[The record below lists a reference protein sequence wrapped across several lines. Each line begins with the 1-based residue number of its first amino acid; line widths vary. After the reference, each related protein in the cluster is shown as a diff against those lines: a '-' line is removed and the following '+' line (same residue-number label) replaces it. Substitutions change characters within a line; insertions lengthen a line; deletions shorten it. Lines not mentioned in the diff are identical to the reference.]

1 MEINDAQIALLALK
15 RSGHILTVSK
25 IAYEDLPAET
35 IVKGVLKN
43 PSALKAALLA
53 LKKRAGWKSPY
64 VVAALPENLI
74 YLADKSFPNLEREQ
88 LQEAIT
94 LNLVD
99 LLPGKPEQIYWGWQ
113 EFLTDDKKK
122 IVTFASARKDL
133 LEPYLKSFA
142 EANLIPIAMEPSSLA
157 AARAFGQK
165 LEAVLVVAEK
175 SCATVVIIKEGAVQF
190 AAGLSVDWQDKKA
203 FFKAIG
209 KILNFYRA
217 ENPEAKIKL
226 ILAGSAG
233 AAELGQELANHLR
246 QTVALPDE
254 EAILKDERIKSPIVL
269 GAAARGLLAE
279 KDDTNLSL
287 LPVGT
292 QAAYEEKAALHFFGG
307 ITNITAAVC
316 LLFLLMFYGFFGFL
330 IYLRTHTAEQMAALT
345 KTKTSARLTD
355 IQKQAAAV
363 NPKLELMQNLLKSQT
378 AWSPIFT
385 AVKNAA
391 GEGIGLTSL
400 TWGKQSDQL
409 SLSGNAQSREALAA
423 FKDGLNAA
431 GKFSAVDLAST
442 NLNESQN
449 INFVINLKI
458 KPAEAK

>member
-1 MEINDAQIALLALK
+1 M
-15 RSGHILTVSK
+15 
-25 IAYEDLPAET
+25 
-35 IVKGVLKN
+35 
-43 PSALKAALLA
+43 A

-64 VVAALPENLI
+64 VVAALPENLVYI
-74 YLADKSFPNLEREQ
+74 THKSFPNLDREQ

-94 LNLVD
+94 LNLAD
-99 LLPGKPEQIYWGWQ
+99 LLPGEAERIYWGWQ
-113 EFLTDDKKK
+113 EFLTTDKKK
-122 IVTFASARKDL
+122 MVTFASARKDL
-133 LEPYLKSFA
+133 LEPYLTSFS

-157 AARAFGQK
+157 AARAFGKK

-175 SCATVVIIKEGAVQF
+175 NCATVIIIKDATVQF
-190 AAGLSVDWQDKKA
+190 AAGLAVDWQDKKA
-203 FFKAIG
+203 FFKEIG

-233 AAELGQELANHLR
+233 AADLGQELANHLQ
-246 QTVALPDE
+246 QTVAMLDE

-269 GAAARGLLAE
+269 GAAARGLLDE
-279 KDDTNLSL
+279 KNDTNLSL

-292 QAAYEEKAALHFFGG
+292 QEAYEEKVALNFFGG
-307 ITNITAAVC
+307 ITNITATVC
-316 LLFLLMFYGFFGFL
+316 LLFLLMFFGFWGFL
-330 IYLRTHTAEQMAALT
+330 IYLRGATAEQMATLT
-345 KTKTSARLTD
+345 KTKTSVRITD

-363 NPKLELMQNLLKSQT
+363 NPKLELMQNLIKQQT

-385 AVKNAA
+385 AIKNAVS
-391 GEGIGLTSL
+391 EGIGITNL

-431 GKFSAVDLAST
+431 SRFSAVDLSST

-458 KPAEAK
+458 KSSEAK